1 MIGALQAEWI
11 KLRSVRANVIL
22 IIIALAVPVVL
33 TLLIAAIAPFGNTV
47 FQEEVFGVAVITPAV
62 VAAYLCGVLGVLGI
76 GQEYRH
82 NTIRVTLAAQP
93 NRSVVLAA
101 KTIVYG
107 LFGLAIGI
115 IALALSF
122 ATGAIC
128 LAARDIP
135 YKVVVAPM
143 IGTVLMCVLLTL
155 FGFGLGAIM
164 RQPAGA
170 IPVFLIWPL
179 ILEGIVGLI
188 LRSIDD
194 SLVKW
199 LPFRSAQELANFT
212 MAIDTEVFSRVV
224 SGLYF
229 GAWTVGIVAIGW
241 WLAERRDA

>member
-1 MIGALQAEWI
+1 MIGALEAEWI

-22 IIIALAVPVVL
+22 IIIALAVPVLL
-33 TLLIAAIAPFGNTV
+33 TLLIAAIAPFDGTV
-47 FQEEVFGVAVITPAV
+47 FQEEIFGVAVITPAV
-62 VAAYLCGVLGVLGI
+62 VSAYLCGVLGVLGI

-82 NTIRVTLAAQP
+82 NTIRVTFAAQP

-101 KTIVYG
+101 KTIVYA
-107 LFGLAIGI
+107 LFGLVIGVV
-115 IALALSF
+115 ALALSF

-135 YKVVVAPM
+135 YKVVVPPM
-143 IGTVLMCVLLTL
+143 IGAVLMCVLLTL
-155 FGFGLGAIM
+155 FGLGLGAIM
-164 RQPAGA
+164 RQPSGA

-212 MAIDTEVFSRVV
+212 VLVDTDAFSRVV

-229 GAWTVGIVAIGW
+229 GGWTVGIVAIGW